1 MHDQFSYSPSE
12 PVFGI
17 GIMSSGSSLLTLT
30 ATFLVIASGAFL
42 VLQQRRIASRLFC
55 AGCVVAVIGSLA
67 SIHDASTGADRM
79 AVLATL
85 VVAAGLCAI
94 LIFKVR
100 RRATYFV
107 AAGIAGWLVASTFK
121 PTINWLFG
129 HWWIVPIALLVPCA
143 AAFIARMWLNGAR
156 DQPRGAR
163 RGNSASRFIS
173 QLLDH
178 LGGGRRGW
186 HRRNRHIGDFGTTKR
201 SRRGAGP
208 NMI

>member
-1 MHDQFSYSPSE
+1 
-12 PVFGI
+12 
-17 GIMSSGSSLLTLT
+17 MSSGSSLLTLT

-42 VLQQRRIASRLFC
+42 VLQQRKIALRLLC

-67 SIHDASTGADRM
+67 SIHDASTGADRV
-79 AVLATL
+79 AVLAAL
-85 VVAAGLCAI
+85 VVTAGLCAI
-94 LIFKVR
+94 VIFKVR

-107 AAGIAGWLVASTFK
+107 AAGSAGWLIASTFK

-129 HWWIVPIALLVPCA
+129 HWWIVPIILLVPCV
-143 AAFIARMWLNGAR
+143 AAFIARMWLDGTCG
-156 DQPRGAR
+156 QPRGVH

-173 QLLDH
+173 QLVDH
-178 LGGGRRGW
+178 LGGGRRGSR
-186 HRRNRHIGDFGTTKR
+186 RRNRHIGVFGTTKR